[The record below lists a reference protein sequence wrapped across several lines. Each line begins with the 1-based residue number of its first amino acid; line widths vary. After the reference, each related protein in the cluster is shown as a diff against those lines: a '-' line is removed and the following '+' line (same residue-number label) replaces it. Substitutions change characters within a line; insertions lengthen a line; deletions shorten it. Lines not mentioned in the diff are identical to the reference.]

1 MVRGMAGSGE
11 DAGDSLGDICMFSGG
26 LEAVS
31 GSLTWTG
38 LAMGAVGPAGGNM
51 EVE

>member
-1 MVRGMAGSGE
+1 MAGSGE
-11 DAGDSLGDICMFSGG
+11 EAGDSLGDICMFSGG

-38 LAMGAVGPAGGNM
+38 LAMGAVGPAAGGNM
-51 EVE
+51 DAE